1 GARYGER
8 GGAGDRFPRPAMNAA
23 SERYFEDYRPGAV
36 FTSGTL
42 RVSEAEIIDFARRYD
57 PQAMHTDPEAARSGR
72 FGGLIASGWH
82 TSALMMRL
90 FATNFL
96 SPASSVASPG
106 IDELRW
112 LQPVRPG
119 DELHL
124 RVTVVEARRSRS
136 RPQDGSVRSPIEVLN
151 QDETV
156 VMSLKPIS
164 LIACRPK

>member
-1 GARYGER
+1 VSQGA
-8 GGAGDRFPRPAMNAA
+8 
-23 SERYFEDYRPGAV
+23 ERYFEDYAPGAV
-36 FTSGTL
+36 FTSGAI
-42 RVSEAEIIDFARRYD
+42 RVSEAEIIEFARRYD
-57 PQAMHTDPEAARSGR
+57 PQAMHTDPAAAKNGR

-82 TSALMMRL
+82 TASLMMQL

-119 DELHL
+119 DSLRL
-124 RVTVVEARRSRS
+124 RVTVIEARRSRS
-136 RPQDGSVRSPIEVLN
+136 RPEEGIVRSLIEVLN
-151 QDETV
+151 QDGAA

-164 LIACRPK
+164 LIACRPS